1 MASRAPILAGSRV
14 APLAASIFPTS
25 VSLNKPVRDAV
36 LSYPTID
43 FPPRPEDKQLHHY
56 SSQLRL
62 HLQWAPAAKMQLL
75 MLRNTII
82 CVVAAGFV
90 NGCFYAGNIFSL
102 KSSTKQS
109 RPEFLMAMLVWTILC
124 YATVM
129 IISHLPSLMTQRFL
143 ECPHRRPGLWFCTK
157 KLMIRSSPYFGVS
170 LVGMISIGL
179 LVQNTS
185 LMHQY
190 FKYKVHFYLGDLC
203 SLVFT
208 AGITLA
214 VRRIYY
220 EETYQGRG
228 RRSAV
233 SDVSGPRAATNSQHS
248 PPSSPH
254 RPPNYR
260 TPSFWREY
268 LVKFPD
274 ALMTALAGGFVHVV
288 SWYHILNQGTVV
300 IMGFTIFGILLKL
313 ALQEAARHYIMKKR
327 IRSIRTMCVLVGVP
341 TVLIDT
347 QTRVVLLG
355 TQTSSFLMAGTFAMV
370 VAELCLRAA
379 KAAFVIWMI
388 RRRAK
393 ALELKLQQRSTENS
407 NARAESA
414 SQSELKLEFE
424 LWRRQVLSYY
434 TAELTAD
441 MYAEYIAIG
450 CSQSIVFWYV
460 GHPFYGTLQL
470 EAGTGLSDIDLERW
484 RFTQVVLLGVQFMVE
499 VLVDYVCVVMEMA
512 AGINYDRI
520 ESLSTFLGVLFM
532 TIAVLNISISSAVY
546 LS

>member
-1 MASRAPILAGSRV
+1 
-14 APLAASIFPTS
+14 
-25 VSLNKPVRDAV
+25 
-36 LSYPTID
+36 
-43 FPPRPEDKQLHHY
+43 
-56 SSQLRL
+56 
-62 HLQWAPAAKMQLL
+62 MQLL

-82 CVVAAGFV
+82 CVVAAGSV

-129 IISHLPSLMTQRFL
+129 IVSHLPSLMTQRFL
-143 ECPHRRPGLWFCTK
+143 ECPHYRPSLWFCTK
-157 KLMIRSSPYFGVS
+157 KLIKRSSLYFGVS

-203 SLVFT
+203 NLVFT

-228 RRSAV
+228 RRSA
-233 SDVSGPRAATNSQHS
+233 
-248 PPSSPH
+248 
-254 RPPNYR
+254 
-260 TPSFWREY
+260 
-268 LVKFPD
+268 
-274 ALMTALAGGFVHVV
+274 
-288 SWYHILNQGTVV
+288 
-300 IMGFTIFGILLKL
+300 
-313 ALQEAARHYIMKKR
+313 
-327 IRSIRTMCVLVGVP
+327 
-341 TVLIDT
+341 
-347 QTRVVLLG
+347 
-355 TQTSSFLMAGTFAMV
+355 
-370 VAELCLRAA
+370 
-379 KAAFVIWMI
+379 
-388 RRRAK
+388 
-393 ALELKLQQRSTENS
+393 QRSTGNS
-407 NARAESA
+407 DAKAQAA
-414 SQSELKLEFE
+414 SQSALKLEFE

-460 GHPFYGTLQL
+460 GHPFYGALQL
-470 EAGTGLSDIDLERW
+470 EAGNGLSAIDLERW
-484 RFTQVVLLGVQFMVE
+484 RFTQVLMLGVQFIAE
-499 VLVDYVCVVMEMA
+499 ILVDYVCVVMEMA
-512 AGINYDRI
+512 AGIDYDRI
-520 ESLSTFLGVLFM
+520 EGLSTFLGVLFM

-546 LS
+546 LG